1 MRSGEMPAL
10 TLNDLDFEERT
21 VSITKNY
28 ARVDGEDLFLD
39 PKTPKSDRKISL
51 P

>member
-21 VSITKNY
+21 VSITKTM
-28 ARVDGEDLFLD
+28 RV
-39 PKTPKSDRKISL
+39 
-51 P
+51 